1 MAKQSNVQFLTGI
14 DELRGKLATKQKNI
28 RYQTQPA
35 NADSYYCQNGKQRA
49 TNFKPYIVFSKRNDT
64 VRFFVKSR
72 TSINWSDTNRMQMAA
87 IAISNILTDK
97 AMTNAGLVSQ
107 INAAFRIEKQS
118 SDPVTMISRYDTPRD
133 WVRGVISEQLLN
145 GEDTI
150 AIYYRNPADA
160 SVLSI
165 LIGDNPLIK
174 TEPTLEGSMTYTLTE
189 YRVIYKFLSLTGNTI
204 NISMPDGKVYKM
216 AIKMAPDALAAP
228 ASDFNDS
235 VTFKAQQFELDAQS
249 CSCQIINPA
258 NGHLVAAGKRY
269 ALFEDAARETAVG
282 EQTQIAVGT
291 TFYASETLE

>member
-118 SDPVTMISRYDTPRD
+118 SDPVTMIARYETPRD

-150 AIYYRNPADA
+150 AIYYRNPADS

-165 LIGDNPLIK
+165 AIGNNPLIIR
-174 TEPTLEGSMTYTLTE
+174 EPTLEGSMTYTLTE
-189 YRVIYKFLSLTGNTI
+189 YRVIYKFLSLNGNNI

-216 AIKMAPDALAAP
+216 AITDNMRDVP
-228 ASDFNDS
+228 ADDYADS
-235 VTFKAQQFELDAQS
+235 VTFKAQQFVLTAQS

-258 NGHLVAAGKRY
+258 NGHLVAGGKRY
-269 ALFEDAARETAVG
+269 ALYEDAARQTAVG
-282 EQTQIAVGT
+282 EQTKIENGK
-291 TFYASETLE
+291 TFYATEDLT